1 MVYHATRQRGQV
13 GRARGVVGA
22 MTRSALSTPVTI
34 AAIATGPS
42 MGAVGIVRVS
52 GPAVTQLI
60 AQVCRTTLRPR
71 QAQVCRFYN
80 VAGQSVDHGIAL
92 FFPAPHSYTG
102 EDVLELQGH
111 GGIAVLQ
118 SVLHACLAQNS
129 PESPIRLAEP
139 GEFTKRAFLNHK
151 LDLLQAQAVADL
163 IEAGSQQAVRA
174 AVASLTGGFSRAV
187 QSLQHALTEVR
198 MRVEACLDFPE
209 EDDVDLLSEQAIDQ
223 RLRDLRRVLAATLQ
237 AATRG
242 VALKQGLKIALIG
255 PPNVGK
261 SSLLNAL
268 AEEEV
273 AIVTPIAGTTR
284 DRITQEIYIEGL
296 RVEIMDTAGIRET
309 LDPVEQAGV
318 ARSWQAIDAADLVLF
333 LVDVSQPRDAMSA
346 ADRMLVSA
354 VIQRLAQGDDKD
366 AQASGVQRRG
376 RPLWHVHT
384 KVDLLSELPP
394 AADEGDFWLSAKT
407 GVGLDRLRDA
417 LKSAAGLS
425 GASEGDVFS
434 ARTWHVETLHRVG
447 DCLQRAQAHLSLE
460 ELELLAEQL
469 RLAQKLLSELTGELL
484 PDDLLG
490 VIFSQFCIGK

>member
-1 MVYHATRQRGQV
+1 
-13 GRARGVVGA
+13 
-22 MTRSALSTPVTI
+22 MTHTEPPTTVTI

-42 MGAVGIVRVS
+42 AGAVGIVRVS
-52 GPAVTQLI
+52 GPAVAQLI
-60 AQVCRTTLRPR
+60 TQICRCVLQPR

-80 VAGQSVDHGIAL
+80 VAGQPVDHGIAL

-111 GGIAVLQ
+111 GGVAVLQ
-118 SVLHACLAQNS
+118 SVLQACLGQNS
-129 PESPIRLAEP
+129 PEWPIRLAEP

-151 LDLLQAQAVADL
+151 LDLLQAQAVADV

-187 QSLQHALTEVR
+187 QSLQHALTGVR

-209 EDDVDLLSEQAIDQ
+209 EEDVDLLSEQAIDQ
-223 RLRDLRRVLAATLQ
+223 RLRDLTVALDAVLRASRRGL
-237 AATRG
+237 
-242 VALKQGLKIALIG
+242 ALKQGLKIALIG

-284 DRITQEIYIEGL
+284 DRITQEIQIEGL
-296 RVEIMDTAGIRET
+296 RVQIMDTAGIRET
-309 LDPVEQAGV
+309 GDLVEQEGV
-318 ARSWQAIDAADLVLF
+318 ARSWQAIDAADLVL
-333 LVDVSQPRDAMSA
+333 LLADASQTPNGLQA
-346 ADRMLVSA
+346 ADRILVSA
-354 VIQRLAQGDDKD
+354 VAHRLALGDDKG
-366 AQASGVQRRG
+366 AEASGVQGRG
-376 RPLWHVHT
+376 RPLWQVHT
-384 KVDLLSELPP
+384 KVDLLSEVPP
-394 AADEGDFWLSAKT
+394 ALDEGVFWLSAKT

-417 LKSAAGLS
+417 LKAAAGLS
-425 GASEGDVFS
+425 VDSEGDVFS
-434 ARTWHVETLHRVG
+434 ARTWHLETLHRVG
-447 DCLQRAQAHLSLE
+447 ECLQRAQAHLSIK

-469 RLAQKLLSELTGELL
+469 RLAQNLLSELTGELL

>member
-1 MVYHATRQRGQV
+1 M
-13 GRARGVVGA
+13 GA
-22 MTRSALSTPVTI
+22 MTQSASPATVTI

-60 AQVCRTTLRPR
+60 AQVCRAQLRPR
-71 QAQVCRFYN
+71 QAQVCRFYS
-80 VAGQSVDHGIAL
+80 AGGQPVDHGIAL
-92 FFPAPHSYTG
+92 FFPGPHSYTG

-111 GGIAVLQ
+111 GGTAVLQ
-118 SVLHACLAQNS
+118 SVLHACLAQNM
-129 PESPIRLAEP
+129 PELPIRLAEP

-151 LDLLQAQAVADL
+151 VDLLQAQAVADL
-163 IEAGSQQAVRA
+163 VEAGSQQAVRA

-209 EDDVDLLSEQAIDQ
+209 EEDVDLLSEQAIDQ
-223 RLRDLRRVLAATLQ
+223 RLRDLRCALTEVLQ
-237 AATRG
+237 ASTRG

-284 DRITQEIYIEGL
+284 DRITQEIQIDGL
-296 RVEIMDTAGIRET
+296 RVQMMDTAGIRET
-309 LDPVEQAGV
+309 LDPVEREGV
-318 ARSWQAIDAADLVLF
+318 ARSWQAIDAADLVL
-333 LVDVSQPRDAMSA
+333 LLADASLPRDAVPA
-346 ADRMLVSA
+346 ADRRLVSE
-354 VIQRLAQGDDKD
+354 VVQRLVQADNTGVR
-366 AQASGVQRRG
+366 ASGVQGRA
-376 RPLWHVHT
+376 RPLWRIYT
-384 KVDLLSELPP
+384 KVDLLLEGPP
-394 AADEGDFWLSAKT
+394 AADEGVFWLSAKT
-407 GVGLDRLRDA
+407 GAGLDRLRDA

-425 GASEGDVFS
+425 GGSEGDVFS

-447 DCLQRAQAHLSLE
+447 DCLQRAEAHLSLA

-469 RLAQKLLSELTGELL
+469 RLAQTLLSELTGELL

>member
-1 MVYHATRQRGQV
+1 
-13 GRARGVVGA
+13 
-22 MTRSALSTPVTI
+22 MTQSSLRSSVTI

-52 GPAVTQLI
+52 GPAVIQLI
-60 AQVCRTTLRPR
+60 AQVCRATLRPR

-80 VAGQSVDHGIAL
+80 VAGQPVDHGIAL

-111 GGIAVLQ
+111 GGVAVLQ
-118 SVLHACLAQNS
+118 SVLHACLAQNT
-129 PESPIRLAEP
+129 PELPIRLAEP

-151 LDLLQAQAVADL
+151 VDLLQAQAVADL

-209 EDDVDLLSEQAIDQ
+209 EEDVDLLSEQAIDQ
-223 RLRDLRRVLAATLQ
+223 RLRDLRRVLAAVLQ
-237 AATRG
+237 ASTRG

-284 DRITQEIYIEGL
+284 DRITQEIHLEGL
-296 RVEIMDTAGIRET
+296 RVQIMDTAGIRET
-309 LDPVEQAGV
+309 ADPVEQEGV
-318 ARSWQAIDAADLVLF
+318 TRSWQAIDAADLVL
-333 LVDVSQPRDAMSA
+333 LLADASQPPDAVQA
-346 ADRMLVSA
+346 TDRMLVSA
-354 VIQRLAQGDDKD
+354 VAHRLALGDDKG
-366 AQASGVQRRG
+366 AQASGVQGRG
-376 RPLWHVHT
+376 RPLWHVYT
-384 KVDLLSELPP
+384 KVDLLSELPTP
-394 AADEGDFWLSAKT
+394 LDEGVFWISAKT
-407 GVGLDRLRDA
+407 GVGLDRLRNA
-417 LKSAAGLS
+417 LQAVAGLS
-425 GASEGDVFS
+425 GGTEGDVFS
-434 ARTWHVETLHRVG
+434 ARTWHLETLHRVG
-447 DCLQRAQAHLSLE
+447 ECLERAQGHLSLE

-490 VIFSQFCIGK
+490 VIFGQFCIGK

>member
-1 MVYHATRQRGQV
+1 
-13 GRARGVVGA
+13 VVGQ
-22 MTRSALSTPVTI
+22 P
-34 AAIATGPS
+34 
-42 MGAVGIVRVS
+42 
-52 GPAVTQLI
+52 
-60 AQVCRTTLRPR
+60 
-71 QAQVCRFYN
+71 
-80 VAGQSVDHGIAL
+80 VDHGIAL

-111 GGIAVLQ
+111 GGVAVLQ
-118 SVLHACLAQNS
+118 SVLHACLAQNT
-129 PESPIRLAEP
+129 PELPIRLAEP

-151 LDLLQAQAVADL
+151 VDLLQAQAVADL

-209 EDDVDLLSEQAIDQ
+209 EEDVDLLSEQAIDQ
-223 RLRDLRRVLAATLQ
+223 RLRDLRRVLAAVLQ
-237 AATRG
+237 ASTRG

-284 DRITQEIYIEGL
+284 DRITQEIHLEGL
-296 RVEIMDTAGIRET
+296 RVQIMDTAGIRET
-309 LDPVEQAGV
+309 ADPVEQEGV
-318 ARSWQAIDAADLVLF
+318 TRSWQAIDAADLVL
-333 LVDVSQPRDAMSA
+333 LLADASQPPDAVQA
-346 ADRMLVSA
+346 TDRMLVSA
-354 VIQRLAQGDDKD
+354 VAHRLALGDDKG
-366 AQASGVQRRG
+366 AQASGVQGRG
-376 RPLWHVHT
+376 RPLWHVYT
-384 KVDLLSELPP
+384 KVDLLSELPTP
-394 AADEGDFWLSAKT
+394 LDEGVFWISAKT
-407 GVGLDRLRDA
+407 GVGLDRLRNA
-417 LKSAAGLS
+417 LQAVAGLS
-425 GASEGDVFS
+425 GGTEGDVFS
-434 ARTWHVETLHRVG
+434 ARTWHLETLHRVG
-447 DCLQRAQAHLSLE
+447 ECLERAQGHLSLE

-490 VIFSQFCIGK
+490 VIFGQFCIGK

>member
-1 MVYHATRQRGQV
+1 MSMTQYTPAT
-13 GRARGVVGA
+13 
-22 MTRSALSTPVTI
+22 SVTI

-42 MGAVGIVRVS
+42 VGAIGIVRVS
-52 GPAVTQLI
+52 GPAVGHLI
-60 AQVCRTTLRPR
+60 AHICRSSLRPR

-80 VAGQSVDHGIAL
+80 AVGQPVDHGVAV

-111 GGIAVLQ
+111 GGVAVLQ
-118 SVLHACLAQNS
+118 SVLQACLSRNTA
-129 PESPIRLAEP
+129 EFPIRLAEP
-139 GEFTKRAFLNHK
+139 GEFTKRAFLNQK
-151 LDLLQAQAVADL
+151 VDLLQAQAVADL

-209 EDDVDLLSEQAIDQ
+209 EEGVDLLSEQAIDR
-223 RLRDLRRVLAATLQ
+223 RLHDLRGVFAEVLRAS
-237 AATRG
+237 TRG

-284 DRITQEIYIEGL
+284 DRIIQEVRIDGL
-296 RVEIMDTAGIRET
+296 RVQIMDTAGIRET
-309 LDPVEQAGV
+309 ADPVEREGV
-318 ARSWQAIDAADLVLF
+318 ARSWQAIDAADLVL
-333 LVDVSQPRDAMSA
+333 LLSDASQVSDLPEAIEHG
-346 ADRMLVSA
+346 LVSA
-354 VIQRLAQGDDKD
+354 VADRLTRGDV
-366 AQASGVQRRG
+366 AGVLASGVRG
-376 RPLWHVHT
+376 ASRPLWRVYT
-384 KVDLLSELPP
+384 KLDLVSQPP
-394 AADEGDFWLSAKT
+394 AASQADAFWLSAKT
-407 GVGLDRLRDA
+407 GEGLDQLRDA
-417 LKSAAGLS
+417 LKAAAGLS
-425 GASEGDVFS
+425 GDSGGDVFS
-434 ARTWHVETLHRVG
+434 ARTWHLETLHRVG
-447 DCLQRAQAHLSLE
+447 DCLERAEAHLSLA

-469 RLAQKLLSELTGELL
+469 RLAQTLLSELTGELL